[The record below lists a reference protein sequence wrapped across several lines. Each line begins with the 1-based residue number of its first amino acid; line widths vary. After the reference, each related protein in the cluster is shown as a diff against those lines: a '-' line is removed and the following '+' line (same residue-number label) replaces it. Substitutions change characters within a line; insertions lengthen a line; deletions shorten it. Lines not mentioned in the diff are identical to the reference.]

1 MRIIVTGGGTGGH
14 IYPALSI
21 ADKFKEK
28 YEDVQILYVGVN
40 GGLESRIVPQYGYE
54 FKGLEV
60 KGFQRKL
67 SIENVKRIFLAMNA
81 IKKAKA
87 IIKAFKP
94 DIVVGTGGYVCGP
107 VVMAANK
114 MNIITAI
121 HEQNAFPGVTNKIL
135 SPKVDRVFLGF
146 EAAKDR
152 LKSKCEPIPV
162 GNPVRKNIRF
172 AKTKED
178 ARTDL
183 NLSENEK
190 FILVTGG
197 SGGFSVINEA
207 FVKLIPL
214 MIESNIGFVFATGK
228 HHYDK
233 VMNQLENLNLNPNCR
248 IMEFIEDMPT
258 YLAAS
263 DLCIVS
269 AGATTIAEINA
280 MGKASIIIPKAYTA
294 ENHQEY
300 NAKYIAEKKAG
311 TYILEKELDENNLAR
326 LILEILEDDELRMD
340 MEKHSKELS
349 LLDPSEIIVSELE
362 KLVTNK

>member
-1 MRIIVTGGGTGGH
+1 MKIIVTGGGTGGH

-21 ADKFKEK
+21 ADKFIEK

-40 GGLESRIVPQYGYE
+40 GGLESKIVPQYGYKFE
-54 FKGLEV
+54 GLEV

-67 SIENVKRIFLAMNA
+67 SLENIKRVFLAMNA
-81 IKKAKA
+81 VKKAKA
-87 IIKAFKP
+87 IINDFKP
-94 DIVVGTGGYVCGP
+94 DIVIGTGGYVCGP
-107 VVMAANK
+107 VVMAASK
-114 MNIITAI
+114 MNITTAI
-121 HEQNAFPGVTNKIL
+121 HEQNAFPGITNKL
-135 SPKVDRVFLGF
+135 LAAKVDLVFLGF
-146 EAAKDR
+146 ESAKER
-152 LKSKCEPIPV
+152 LKSKKTPIAV

-172 AKTKED
+172 AKSKEES
-178 ARTDL
+178 RKEL
-183 NLSENEK
+183 NLPENEK

-197 SGGFSVINEA
+197 SGGFGIINEA

-214 MIESNIGFVFATGK
+214 MVEKNIGFVFATGS

-233 VMNQLENLNLNPNCR
+233 VMKQLENVNLNSNCR
-248 IMEFIEDMPT
+248 IMEFIEDMPL
-258 YLAAS
+258 YLSAA
-263 DLCIVS
+263 DICIVS

-311 TYILEKELDENNLAR
+311 TYILEKEIDEN
-326 LILEILEDDELRMD
+326 ILMKNILDILDDTELRMD
-340 MEKHSKELS
+340 MEKHSKELG
-349 LLDPSEIIVSELE
+349 LLDPSEIIVSELG